1 MNAAD
6 TIFALSSGKLPSGV
20 CVFRISGPKTRFV
33 VETIAGV
40 VPPPRKL
47 HWTKFKDHGGQII
60 DSGLVCCFE
69 APGSYTGEDSA
80 EFHVHGSVAV
90 SRRLSA
96 VLADLDGLRAAE
108 PGEFTKR
115 AFLNGKLDLAE
126 AEGLS
131 DLLVAETE
139 SQRRLAVNQMGGA
152 LSSLYRQWRERLVS
166 CRAMIEASID
176 FVEEDDGA
184 TGQLSL
190 VYSEID
196 LVHQQIS
203 DWLVRSR
210 NSEIVN
216 DGFKVVVL
224 GPPNAGKSSLLNSL
238 AGRDVAIVNEE
249 PGTTRDLIDI
259 RLEIG
264 GNLVILTDTA
274 GIREP
279 AGRVEAAGI
288 EKAVV
293 RGKTADLVIWLQD
306 VCGPESKSPDLGS
319 APVLKVGNKADLVS
333 VVPIGFD
340 VLISVKTGEGIQDL
354 LDSVLDA
361 VNKAVGMESL
371 LTVHERQKSLLAAC
385 LDSLGSAR
393 LAGRSVDLVAEDLRM
408 ACDAIG
414 RLTGDVDV
422 EEILGVIFSRFCI
435 GK

>member
-1 MNAAD
+1 MSAAD

-20 CVFRISGPKTRFV
+20 GVFRISGPKTRFA
-33 VETIAGV
+33 VETIADL

-47 HWTKFKDHGGQII
+47 HWTKFKDMDGQVI
-60 DSGLVCCFE
+60 DSGLVCYFE
-69 APGSYTGEDSA
+69 APASYTGEDSA

-96 VLADLDGLRAAE
+96 VLADMDGLRAAE

-139 SQRRLAVNQMGGA
+139 SQRRVAIHQVGGV

-184 TGQLSL
+184 TGHLSL

-196 LVHQQIS
+196 LICQEIS
-203 DWLVRSR
+203 DRLIRSN
-210 NSEIVN
+210 NSEIVTE
-216 DGFKVVVL
+216 GFKIVVL
-224 GPPNAGKSSLLNSL
+224 GPPNAGKSSLLNLL
-238 AGRDVAIVNEE
+238 AGREAAIVTDE
-249 PGTTRDLIDI
+249 PGTTRDLIDV

-264 GNLVILTDTA
+264 GNLIILTDSA

-279 AGRVEAAGI
+279 AGRVESVGI
-288 EKAVV
+288 EKAIA

-306 VCGPESKSPDLGS
+306 VCGPQDILPDLGS
-319 APVLKVGNKADLVS
+319 VPVVKVGNKADLVS
-333 VVPIGFD
+333 TTPVGFD
-340 VLISVKTGEGIQDL
+340 VLISAKTGQGVRDL
-354 LDSVLDA
+354 LEKVLDV
-361 VNKAVGMESL
+361 VNKAVGTESL
-371 LTVHERQKSLLAAC
+371 FIVHQRQKSLLAAC
-385 LDSLGSAR
+385 LQSLSSAR
-393 LAGRSVDLVAEDLRM
+393 VPGRSVDLVAEDLRM
-408 ACDAIG
+408 ACNAIG

-422 EEILGVIFSRFCI
+422 EEMLDVIFSRFCI